1 MLEAV
6 GHPTAV
12 NPDRALRR
20 VATERGWPVREFSRP
35 VPVRSRFGVPTT
47 PVVTGAA
54 VGVGAAVAGLAWYAR
69 RRATRQGTPLAG
81 TPLPS
86 GRWWRR
92 GA

>member
-1 MLEAV
+1 MLSAV

-20 VATERGWPVREFSRP
+20 AGLERGWPVREFTRP
-35 VPVRSRFGVPTT
+35 VPMRALFAVPTA

-69 RRATRQGTPLAG
+69 RRALRAVGLDPA
-81 TPLPS
+81 LPPPPA
-86 GRWWRR
+86 RRWRR